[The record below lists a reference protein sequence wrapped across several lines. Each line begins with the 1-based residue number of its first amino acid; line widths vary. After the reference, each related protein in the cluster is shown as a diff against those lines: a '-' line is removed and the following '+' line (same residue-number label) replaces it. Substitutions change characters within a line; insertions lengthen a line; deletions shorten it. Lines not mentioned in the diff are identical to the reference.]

1 MEINGKKVVD
11 ATSKATIH
19 ITPLDA
25 TKGANKDPAACAA
38 ARAAKRDITDC
49 LSARVHIGRVYV
61 EHKNKWV
68 RYFTPDALR
77 TEIIAFDRGGT
88 FQPGDYTL
96 MPPSPRETEEARK
109 SARSKAQR
117 EKDRSFIDPNRPNH
131 LKRARK
137 TLKVAKI
144 KRHEV
149 TGIRPKGAN
158 I

>member
-38 ARAAKRDITDC
+38 ARAAKRDIADC

-68 RYFTPDALR
+68 RYFTPEALR

-96 MPPSPRETEEARK
+96 MPPSASEREEARK
-109 SARSKAQR
+109 
-117 EKDRSFIDPNRPNH
+117 
-131 LKRARK
+131 RK
-137 TLKVAKI
+137 QGGSDTSRNKPGNLPTKHPRKLRIAKI